1 MTTSPPLS
9 SGTVAF
15 LFTDM
20 AGSTRLW
27 QSHWEALERAYAR
40 HDALLLEAISQ
51 QRGVVYKVLGDA
63 FPIHLEAL
71 ALVDRL
77 GNTINARPP
86 PRHRHLPLHR
96 HRGEHRVLG
105 AGNDVNRA
113 SADLEK
119 SVETTN

>member
-27 QSHWEALERAYAR
+27 QSHWEALERAHAR
-40 HDALLLEAISQ
+40 HDAILREAISQ
-51 QRGVVYKVLGDA
+51 QRRVVYKVLGDA
-63 FPIHLEAL
+63 FPIHLAAL

-77 GNTINARPP
+77 GNTTNA
-86 PRHRHLPLHR
+86 
-96 HRGEHRVLG
+96 
-105 AGNDVNRA
+105 
-113 SADLEK
+113 
-119 SVETTN
+119 

>member
-1 MTTSPPLS
+1 MTTSLPLS

-27 QSHWEALERAYAR
+27 QSHWEALERPTRATTPSCAR
-40 HDALLLEAISQ
+40 RSPK
-51 QRGVVYKVLGDA
+51 QRGGVYKVLGDA

-77 GNTINARPP
+77 GNTTNA
-86 PRHRHLPLHR
+86 
-96 HRGEHRVLG
+96 
-105 AGNDVNRA
+105 
-113 SADLEK
+113 
-119 SVETTN
+119 